1 MRNALPFLLCL
12 ILTLPGCDTGASREQ
27 AGLLEQ
33 ARAFMASGQYSQA
46 LLFYQEAALLQEEY
60 DPALQLE
67 LAEAA
72 VLASQVERNRTARQK
87 ALEALQILTGSP
99 GEAEPRRIGELW
111 RRLGWEMARD
121 ADSLQAYTA
130 FGQAVECSPELAE
143 VFEEE
148 WLVRGAFAAGHLP
161 AVAGVPDSLSGTPRG
176 DSLLAVHAERH
187 LVELD
192 RIPLVRTDL
201 RTPRLRAAARLMQY
215 VPARW
220 RDEMSVLTELDR
232 MDEIDPGWRYR
243 RMELLIRSARQE
255 LEQGQGP
262 LARELLMEVWNSSF
276 TGVRVEAAVI
286 LGEIAQG
293 SGDPQTA
300 LLWYTRAC
308 QVSPGLGTQAAMTAA
323 ARRDSLRFFVT
334 P

>member
-1 MRNALPFLLCL
+1 MRYVPPLLALLLAL
-12 ILTLPGCDTGASREQ
+12 SGCETGASREQ

-33 ARAFMASGQYSQA
+33 ARTLMSSGQYSQA

-72 VLASQVERNRTARQK
+72 VLASQVERDRAARQK
-87 ALEALQILTGSP
+87 ALEALQVLTDAP

-121 ADSLQAYTA
+121 ADSLQAYAA

-143 VFEEE
+143 VYEEE
-148 WLVRGAFAAGHLP
+148 WLFRGTFGAAHLP
-161 AVAGVPDSLSGTPRG
+161 AVAGIPDSLSGSPGG
-176 DSLLAVHAERH
+176 DSLLAIQAERL

-201 RTPRLRAAARLMQY
+201 RTSRLRAAARLMQY

-220 RDEMSVLTELDR
+220 SDELSVLTELDR

-255 LEQGQGP
+255 LEEGQAAP
-262 LARELLMEVWNSSF
+262 ARERLMEVWNSSF
-276 TGVRVEAAVI
+276 TGIRVEAAVI
-286 LGEIAQG
+286 LGEMAQG
-293 SGDPQTA
+293 SGDVENA

-323 ARRDSLRFFVT
+323 ARRDSLRFFAT